1 MDATPQHAFNPTTYS
16 AVKLDGVDSL
26 GKLRDDLI
34 EFYRPANSQ
43 ELFAI
48 NRIALAQQTLL
59 LVARIENGLF
69 DVFLN
74 EGCRSRS
81 VPELA
86 PHLVGGDQKIV
97 AEHTRNALLT
107 VGMCSVNARS
117 KEVALF
123 LRFQAQAE
131 RMYRRAVEE
140 FERLRK
146 LRPKAGAPAPTL
158 EPPSVSVDDAAS
170 AMPRNRRPAPSASP
184 AASASRAAPKSTSP
198 PSRPAKIKDFTPHAR
213 SIHTGAGVPFPGA
226 HRGRAHRRGT
236 GGRARRGARPQ
247 RRARAGQQG
256 DGQAARRKSARASAS
271 CSTAPS
277 RARSGARSRASRQFA
292 EAALR
297 ARLDAEWLD
306 LTLPAPGPRRGHLHP
321 ITRIQR
327 ELEELFISL
336 GFAVLDGPEVET
348 EYHNFDALNIP
359 ADHPARDMQDTFWLE
374 DGNLLRT
381 HTSPV
386 QVRGMERLGPPL
398 RMIAPGRVFRN
409 ESVDASHEH
418 TFYQLEGM
426 MIDRDVSVA
435 HLLYFMKTLLTAI
448 FHRDVTV
455 RLRPGYFPFVEPG
468 FELDIQCLIC
478 GGPGCPVCKQSGWV
492 ELLPCGLV
500 NPNVLRMSG
509 IDPEEWNGF
518 AFGLGLTRLVMMRY
532 GIDDIRQL
540 QGGDLRFLEQF

>member
-1 MDATPQHAFNPTTYS
+1 MLDQSIQELEARSLERIAAAAS
-16 AVKLDGVDSL
+16 EDELEAVRVEALGRKGPLAQAGKEM
-26 GKLRDDLI
+26 GKL
-34 EFYRPANSQ
+34 P
-43 ELFAI
+43 
-48 NRIALAQQTLL
+48 
-59 LVARIENGLF
+59 
-69 DVFLN
+69 
-74 EGCRSRS
+74 
-81 VPELA
+81 P
-86 PHLVGGDQKIV
+86 
-97 AEHTRNALLT
+97 
-107 VGMCSVNARS
+107 
-117 KEVALF
+117 
-123 LRFQAQAE
+123 AE
-131 RMYRRAVEE
+131 RAS
-140 FERLRK
+140 FGK
-146 LRPKAGAPAPTL
+146 LLNSARQNL
-158 EPPSVSVDDAAS
+158 EQA
-170 AMPRNRRPAPSASP
+170 
-184 AASASRAAPKSTSP
+184 
-198 PSRPAKIKDFTPHAR
+198 I
-213 SIHTGAGVPFPGA
+213 
-226 HRGRAHRRGT
+226 
-236 GGRARRGARPQ
+236 
-247 RRARAGQQG
+247 
-256 DGQAARRKSARASAS
+256 AARKE
-271 CSTAPS
+271 TL
-277 RARSGARSRASRQFA
+277 A

-297 ARLDAEWLD
+297 MRLDAEWLD

-327 ELEELFISL
+327 ELEELFSSL

-359 ADHPARDMQDTFWLE
+359 ADHPARDSQDTFWLTSG
-374 DGNLLRT
+374 DLLRT

-509 IDPEEWNGF
+509 IDPEVWGGF
-518 AFGLGLTRLVMMRY
+518 AFGLGLTRLAMMRY
-532 GIDDIRQL
+532 GIDDIRHL

>member
-1 MDATPQHAFNPTTYS
+1 MLDESIEELRSSSLARIASATSLEELEAVRVDALGRKSGLTQFS
-16 AVKLDGVDSL
+16 REM
-26 GKLRDDLI
+26 GKLPPEDRKRIGQLI
-34 EFYRPANSQ
+34 N
-43 ELFAI
+43 
-48 NRIALAQQTLL
+48 
-59 LVARIENGLF
+59 
-69 DVFLN
+69 
-74 EGCRSRS
+74 
-81 VPELA
+81 
-86 PHLVGGDQKIV
+86 
-97 AEHTRNALLT
+97 
-107 VGMCSVNARS
+107 
-117 KEVALF
+117 
-123 LRFQAQAE
+123 
-131 RMYRRAVEE
+131 
-140 FERLRK
+140 
-146 LRPKAGAPAPTL
+146 
-158 EPPSVSVDDAAS
+158 
-170 AMPRNRRPAPSASP
+170 
-184 AASASRAAPKSTSP
+184 
-198 PSRPAKIKDFTPHAR
+198 
-213 SIHTGAGVPFPGA
+213 
-226 HRGRAHRRGT
+226 
-236 GGRARRGARPQ
+236 GAR
-247 RRARAGQQG
+247 QQIEEALESKK
-256 DGQAARRKSARASAS
+256 QS
-271 CSTAPS
+271 
-277 RARSGARSRASRQFA
+277 FA
-292 EAALR
+292 DSALR
-297 ARLDAEWLD
+297 ARLDAEWVD

-327 ELEELFISL
+327 ELEDLFVSL

-348 EYHNFDALNIP
+348 EHYNFDALNIP
-359 ADHPARDMQDTFWLE
+359 PEHPARDMQDTFWL
-374 DGNLLRT
+374 DGGNLLRT

-426 MIDRDVSVA
+426 MVDREVSVA

-448 FHRDVTV
+448 FHREVTV

-532 GIDDIRQL
+532 GIDDIRHL